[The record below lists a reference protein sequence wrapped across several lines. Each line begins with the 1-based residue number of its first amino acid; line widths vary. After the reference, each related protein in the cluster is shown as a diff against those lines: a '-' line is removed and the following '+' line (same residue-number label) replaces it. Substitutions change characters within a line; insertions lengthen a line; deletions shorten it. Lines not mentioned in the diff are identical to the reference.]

1 MALMVAKPK
10 MWQMPVCAFPLAIYR
25 TALSIQG
32 KDGQEPGQDLLPFS
46 NDVAVC
52 TKHGGVRKS
61 IVLGL
66 FPFQILRGF
75 ALHNLIPI
83 YISKRMKNCMW
94 VCIYTYI
101 HKLLGEIFFFLAQQV
116 HQQLFFQSLK
126 YFKHHQ
132 TPLHSYNTNW
142 QALIVPDTNEH

>member
-1 MALMVAKPK
+1 MCLEGLLHGSNGGKAKNVTDAC
-10 MWQMPVCAFPLAIYR
+10 VCAFPLGIYR

-46 NDVAVC
+46 DDVAVC

-75 ALHNLIPI
+75 A
-83 YISKRMKNCMW
+83 
-94 VCIYTYI
+94 
-101 HKLLGEIFFFLAQQV
+101 
-116 HQQLFFQSLK
+116 
-126 YFKHHQ
+126 
-132 TPLHSYNTNW
+132 
-142 QALIVPDTNEH
+142 